1 MAVLSGI
8 TRQFEKYM
16 PRDSKSFWDSMY
28 YSGRDYRFI
37 HNQTLQR
44 IIKTA
49 DIDGNNAL
57 DIGCGTG
64 QLSRELYHL
73 GFSVTGIDIS
83 PEAIKAAKSASKYI
97 DYMEMD
103 FESDRGENLSIEEFD
118 LITCKLVFAF
128 AKKPEAFIE
137 QVKQLL
143 TNNGAFVI
151 ITPTLEQ
158 VAEEKQGIAVNH
170 EKTHGLLET
179 AFASVSYFT
188 SDNLTVYIA
197 HPKTK

>member
-1 MAVLSGI
+1 
-8 TRQFEKYM
+8 M
-16 PRDSKSFWDSMY
+16 PRDTKSFWDSMY
-28 YSGRDYRFI
+28 DSGRDYRFI
-37 HNQTLQR
+37 KNQTLQQ

-49 DIDGNNAL
+49 DIDGNNVL

-97 DYMEMD
+97 DYIEMD
-103 FESDRGENLSIEEFD
+103 FESDRGENLAGEEFD

-128 AKKPEAFIE
+128 VKNPEEFIE
-137 QVKQLL
+137 QVKKLL
-143 TNNGAFVI
+143 RNNGAFVI

-158 VAEEKQGIAVNH
+158 VEEGKQGIAVNH
-170 EKTHGLLET
+170 EKTRQLLET

-188 SDNLTVYIA
+188 SDKLTVYIA

>member
-1 MAVLSGI
+1 
-8 TRQFEKYM
+8 M
-16 PRDSKSFWDSMY
+16 PQERKSFWDSMY

-37 HNQTLQR
+37 KNQTLGQ
-44 IIKTA
+44 IINTA
-49 DIDGNNAL
+49 DIDGDNAL

-73 GFSVTGIDIS
+73 GFWVTGIDIS

-103 FESDRGENLSIEEFD
+103 FESDPAENLGTTKFD

-128 AKKPEAFIE
+128 VKNPEKFLE
-137 QVKQLL
+137 QVKKLL
-143 TNNGAFVI
+143 RNNGAFVI

-158 VAEEKQGIAVNH
+158 VEEEKQGIAVNH
-170 EKTHGLLET
+170 EKTHGLLER